1 MPSQFFSPNSKI
13 SGGAS
18 FFSFNSKDGSIYI
31 KLLKQ
36 IANNPDKKGNF
47 DGVNPINIKLGQ
59 DEASDLVRA
68 IRINGESKFYH
79 SFGESKTSGSF
90 KFYTIPAKDSFPAK
104 SGYGLSVKKTQ
115 DGREQEIK
123 CGFTLAS
130 AERLSLWLQN
140 ALTHIF
146 DAEYSQDIKDAKEYQ
161 EKKLSAPKSEKTKI
175 LESKE
180 QIIGEVEDF

>member
-1 MPSQFFSPNSKI
+1 MPNQFYSPNSKI

-18 FFSFNSKDGSIYI
+18 FFSFNSKDGCVYL

-47 DGVNPINIKLGQ
+47 DGANPINVKLGQ
-59 DEASDLVRA
+59 DEAADIIRAVRT
-68 IRINGESKFYH
+68 GSESKFFH
-79 SFGESKTSGSF
+79 QFKETKTSGSF
-90 KFYTIPAKDSFPAK
+90 KFYTIPAKDNFPAK
-104 SGYGLSVKKTQ
+104 SGFGLQVKKSQ
-115 DGREQEIK
+115 DGKEQEVK

-146 DAEYSQDIKDAKEYQ
+146 DAEYSQDLKAVKEYQ
-161 EKKLSAPKSEKTKI
+161 DKKKSPEASTQAPAPETNTVAAT
-175 LESKE
+175 E
-180 QIIGEVEDF
+180 EVDF